1 MPCGKK
7 RDDDFGFERGMG
19 NSAHRSRRKRPSNQ
33 LARRRE
39 DHQEARKT
47 GHDADHEYSGYL
59 CRNCARCHGAPCRAA
74 PRDDAPRN
82 SGSPQ
87 RTGSTRGDIMK
98 FLVAD
103 DHELIRQG
111 VKGMLRGFDPDA
123 QFDEADSWETLAT
136 AARPDANHDLA
147 IVDLHMPGM
156 SGASSLETLLK
167 ANPALPVVVLSAEES
182 PDEMRAV
189 LAAGALGFV
198 PKRQPASVMLKAI
211 ELVLSGGAYVP
222 MEALS
227 LLGSRETHAAGSAAA
242 DADRSAGAPVQ
253 IATAQA
259 GRAPGPGAGAVAQT
273 EPVTQ
278 VPSLQPHQ
286 QHLLENLSP
295 RQQDI
300 MRLVHRG
307 WTNKMIARD
316 LGVAEGTVK
325 VHLSVIFRALGVHNR
340 STAIA
345 VINGWLE
352 AGKTL

>member
-1 MPCGKK
+1 
-7 RDDDFGFERGMG
+7 
-19 NSAHRSRRKRPSNQ
+19 
-33 LARRRE
+33 
-39 DHQEARKT
+39 
-47 GHDADHEYSGYL
+47 
-59 CRNCARCHGAPCRAA
+59 
-74 PRDDAPRN
+74 
-82 SGSPQ
+82 
-87 RTGSTRGDIMK
+87 MK

-111 VKGMLRGFDPDA
+111 VKGLLRGLDPDA
-123 QFDEADSWETLAT
+123 QFDEADTWETLAA

-156 SGASSLETLLK
+156 EGAGSLEILLK

-227 LLGSRETHAAGSAAA
+227 LLGTRGAQATATAAA
-242 DADRSAGAPVQ
+242 TAGVDAAVAV
-253 IATAQA
+253 ATPPE
-259 GRAPGPGAGAVAQT
+259 PGPAMQA
-273 EPVTQ
+273 
-278 VPSLQPHQ
+278 LQPHQ
-286 QHLLENLSP
+286 RHLLENLSP

-307 WTNKMIARD
+307 WTNKMIARE

-352 AGKTL
+352 AGRTL

>member
-1 MPCGKK
+1 
-7 RDDDFGFERGMG
+7 
-19 NSAHRSRRKRPSNQ
+19 
-33 LARRRE
+33 
-39 DHQEARKT
+39 
-47 GHDADHEYSGYL
+47 
-59 CRNCARCHGAPCRAA
+59 
-74 PRDDAPRN
+74 
-82 SGSPQ
+82 
-87 RTGSTRGDIMK
+87 
-98 FLVAD
+98 
-103 DHELIRQG
+103 
-111 VKGMLRGFDPDA
+111 MLRGLDPDA
-123 QFDEADSWETLAT
+123 PFDEADSWETLAA
-136 AARPDANHDLA
+136 AARPDADHDLA

-156 SGASSLETLLK
+156 SGASSLEILLK

-227 LLGSRETHAAGSAAA
+227 LLGSREAQSA
-242 DADRSAGAPVQ
+242 DAGAGAPQQAATGSAGAGTVTLAEP
-253 IATAQA
+253 IAQLQA
-259 GRAPGPGAGAVAQT
+259 
-273 EPVTQ
+273 
-278 VPSLQPHQ
+278 LQ

-307 WTNKMIARD
+307 WTNKMIARE

-345 VINGWLE
+345 VFNG
-352 AGKTL
+352 

>member
-1 MPCGKK
+1 
-7 RDDDFGFERGMG
+7 
-19 NSAHRSRRKRPSNQ
+19 
-33 LARRRE
+33 
-39 DHQEARKT
+39 
-47 GHDADHEYSGYL
+47 
-59 CRNCARCHGAPCRAA
+59 
-74 PRDDAPRN
+74 
-82 SGSPQ
+82 
-87 RTGSTRGDIMK
+87 MK

-111 VKGMLRGFDPDA
+111 VKGLLRGLDPDA

-136 AARPDANHDLA
+136 AARPDADHDLA

-156 SGASSLETLLK
+156 SGASSLEVLLK

-227 LLGSRETHAAGSAAA
+227 LLGSRDAQAGSGCAEAAGSPAQGGVSPI
-242 DADRSAGAPVQ
+242 DGQ
-253 IATAQA
+253 AQA
-259 GRAPGPGAGAVAQT
+259 PGETGAALT
-273 EPVTQ
+273 EPITQ
-278 VPSLQPHQ
+278 VQGLQPHQ

>member
-1 MPCGKK
+1 
-7 RDDDFGFERGMG
+7 
-19 NSAHRSRRKRPSNQ
+19 
-33 LARRRE
+33 
-39 DHQEARKT
+39 
-47 GHDADHEYSGYL
+47 
-59 CRNCARCHGAPCRAA
+59 
-74 PRDDAPRN
+74 
-82 SGSPQ
+82 
-87 RTGSTRGDIMK
+87 MK

-103 DHELIRQG
+103 DHELIREG
-111 VKGMLRGFDPDA
+111 VKGMLRGLDPDA
-123 QFDEADSWETLAT
+123 QFDEADNWETLAT
-136 AARPDANHDLA
+136 LARPDADHDLA

-156 SGASSLETLLK
+156 SGASSLEVLLK
-167 ANPALPVVVLSAEES
+167 ANPALPLVVLSAEES

-227 LLGSRETHAAGSAAA
+227 LLGCREAQPAPAHAEAAA
-242 DADRSAGAPVQ
+242 DPPLQGAA
-253 IATAQA
+253 ATGA
-259 GRAPGPGAGAVAQT
+259 RAPSQGAATLT
-273 EPVTQ
+273 EPLAQ
-278 VPSLQPHQ
+278 IQSLQPHQ

-307 WTNKMIARD
+307 WTNKMIARE

>member
-1 MPCGKK
+1 
-7 RDDDFGFERGMG
+7 
-19 NSAHRSRRKRPSNQ
+19 
-33 LARRRE
+33 
-39 DHQEARKT
+39 
-47 GHDADHEYSGYL
+47 
-59 CRNCARCHGAPCRAA
+59 
-74 PRDDAPRN
+74 
-82 SGSPQ
+82 
-87 RTGSTRGDIMK
+87 MK

-111 VKGMLRGFDPDA
+111 VKGLLRGLDADA
-123 QFDEADSWETLAT
+123 QFDEADSWETLVA
-136 AARPDANHDLA
+136 AARPDADHDLA

-156 SGASSLETLLK
+156 SGAASLASLL
-167 ANPALPVVVLSAEES
+167 AGNPALPVVVLSAEES

-227 LLGSRETHAAGSAAA
+227 LLGARDGAQREAAPFPEEAGTTRLAGTAAPTA
-242 DADRSAGAPVQ
+242 DAP
-253 IATAQA
+253 
-259 GRAPGPGAGAVAQT
+259 AQT
-273 EPVTQ
+273 SP
-278 VPSLQPHQ
+278 LQPHQ
-286 QHLLENLSP
+286 RHLLENLSP

-307 WTNKMIARD
+307 WTNKMIARE

-340 STAIA
+340 ATAIA

>member
-1 MPCGKK
+1 
-7 RDDDFGFERGMG
+7 
-19 NSAHRSRRKRPSNQ
+19 
-33 LARRRE
+33 
-39 DHQEARKT
+39 
-47 GHDADHEYSGYL
+47 
-59 CRNCARCHGAPCRAA
+59 
-74 PRDDAPRN
+74 
-82 SGSPQ
+82 
-87 RTGSTRGDIMK
+87 MK

-136 AARPDANHDLA
+136 AARPDADHDLA

-156 SGASSLETLLK
+156 TGASSLEALLK

-227 LLGSRETHAAGSAAA
+227 LLGSR
-242 DADRSAGAPVQ
+242 DAQGAPVSGE
-253 IATAQA
+253 AAGAGSSAQ
-259 GRAPGPGAGAVAQT
+259 GAGAQAASGQVGAALT
-273 EPVTQ
+273 EPITQ
-278 VPSLQPHQ
+278 VPALQPHQ

-307 WTNKMIARD
+307 WTNKMIARE

>member
-1 MPCGKK
+1 
-7 RDDDFGFERGMG
+7 
-19 NSAHRSRRKRPSNQ
+19 
-33 LARRRE
+33 
-39 DHQEARKT
+39 
-47 GHDADHEYSGYL
+47 
-59 CRNCARCHGAPCRAA
+59 
-74 PRDDAPRN
+74 
-82 SGSPQ
+82 
-87 RTGSTRGDIMK
+87 MK

-111 VKGMLRGFDPDA
+111 VKGLLRGLDPDA
-123 QFDEADSWETLAT
+123 QFDEADSWESLAA
-136 AARPDANHDLA
+136 AARPDADHDLA

-156 SGASSLETLLK
+156 TGASSLEVLLK

-227 LLGSRETHAAGSAAA
+227 LLGSRETQAAPARAEAPAELAAHDAAHAPTQGGAAL
-242 DADRSAGAPVQ
+242 
-253 IATAQA
+253 
-259 GRAPGPGAGAVAQT
+259 T
-273 EPVTQ
+273 EPITQ
-278 VPSLQPHQ
+278 IQALQPHQ

-307 WTNKMIARD
+307 WTNKMIARE

>member
-1 MPCGKK
+1 
-7 RDDDFGFERGMG
+7 
-19 NSAHRSRRKRPSNQ
+19 
-33 LARRRE
+33 
-39 DHQEARKT
+39 
-47 GHDADHEYSGYL
+47 
-59 CRNCARCHGAPCRAA
+59 
-74 PRDDAPRN
+74 
-82 SGSPQ
+82 
-87 RTGSTRGDIMK
+87 MK

-111 VKGMLRGFDPDA
+111 VKGLLRGLDPDA
-123 QFDEADSWETLAT
+123 QFDEADSWETLAA
-136 AARPDANHDLA
+136 AARPDADHDLA

-156 SGASSLETLLK
+156 SGASSLEMLLK
-167 ANPALPVVVLSAEES
+167 AHPALPVVVLSAEES

-227 LLGSRETHAAGSAAA
+227 LLGSRET
-242 DADRSAGAPVQ
+242 RSAPASTELAAQGAAHASTQ
-253 IATAQA
+253 
-259 GRAPGPGAGAVAQT
+259 GGAALT
-273 EPVTQ
+273 EPITQ
-278 VPSLQPHQ
+278 IQALQPHQ

-307 WTNKMIARD
+307 WTNKMIARE

>member
-1 MPCGKK
+1 
-7 RDDDFGFERGMG
+7 
-19 NSAHRSRRKRPSNQ
+19 
-33 LARRRE
+33 
-39 DHQEARKT
+39 
-47 GHDADHEYSGYL
+47 
-59 CRNCARCHGAPCRAA
+59 
-74 PRDDAPRN
+74 
-82 SGSPQ
+82 
-87 RTGSTRGDIMK
+87 MK

-111 VKGMLRGFDPDA
+111 VKGLLRGLDPDA
-123 QFDEADSWETLAT
+123 QFDEADTWETLAA

-147 IVDLHMPGM
+147 IVDLNMPGM
-156 SGASSLETLLK
+156 AGARSLELLLK
-167 ANPALPVVVLSAEES
+167 ANPALPLVVLSAEES

-227 LLGSRETHAAGSAAA
+227 LLGARGTQGASVSADGASATVAIVTGPIVQVAA
-242 DADRSAGAPVQ
+242 
-253 IATAQA
+253 
-259 GRAPGPGAGAVAQT
+259 
-273 EPVTQ
+273 
-278 VPSLQPHQ
+278 LQPHQ

-307 WTNKMIARD
+307 WTNKMIARE

-352 AGKTL
+352 AGKSL

>member
-1 MPCGKK
+1 
-7 RDDDFGFERGMG
+7 
-19 NSAHRSRRKRPSNQ
+19 
-33 LARRRE
+33 
-39 DHQEARKT
+39 
-47 GHDADHEYSGYL
+47 
-59 CRNCARCHGAPCRAA
+59 
-74 PRDDAPRN
+74 
-82 SGSPQ
+82 
-87 RTGSTRGDIMK
+87 
-98 FLVAD
+98 
-103 DHELIRQG
+103 
-111 VKGMLRGFDPDA
+111 
-123 QFDEADSWETLAT
+123 
-136 AARPDANHDLA
+136 
-147 IVDLHMPGM
+147 MPGM
-156 SGASSLETLLK
+156 SGASSLEALLK

-198 PKRQPASVMLKAI
+198 PKRQPASVMMKAI

-227 LLGSRETHAAGSAAA
+227 LLGSRDAQSAEACARGAEVAASAAA
-242 DADRSAGAPVQ
+242 AIAPNAAGA
-253 IATAQA
+253 AL
-259 GRAPGPGAGAVAQT
+259 T
-273 EPVTQ
+273 EPIVQ
-278 VPSLQPHQ
+278 FQALQPHQ

-307 WTNKMIARD
+307 WTNKMIARE

>member
-1 MPCGKK
+1 
-7 RDDDFGFERGMG
+7 
-19 NSAHRSRRKRPSNQ
+19 
-33 LARRRE
+33 
-39 DHQEARKT
+39 
-47 GHDADHEYSGYL
+47 
-59 CRNCARCHGAPCRAA
+59 
-74 PRDDAPRN
+74 
-82 SGSPQ
+82 
-87 RTGSTRGDIMK
+87 MK

-111 VKGMLRGFDPDA
+111 VKGMLRGFDPEA

-156 SGASSLETLLK
+156 SGATSLETLLK

-227 LLGSRETHAAGSAAA
+227 LLGSRETAAACGSAASSANA
-242 DADRSAGAPVQ
+242 DAVAAGMSAQ
-253 IATAQA
+253 IAAAQSASAAPAPGQAAA
-259 GRAPGPGAGAVAQT
+259 GRI
-273 EPVTQ
+273 EPLTQ
-278 VPSLQPHQ
+278 VPALQPHQ

>member
-1 MPCGKK
+1 
-7 RDDDFGFERGMG
+7 
-19 NSAHRSRRKRPSNQ
+19 
-33 LARRRE
+33 
-39 DHQEARKT
+39 
-47 GHDADHEYSGYL
+47 
-59 CRNCARCHGAPCRAA
+59 
-74 PRDDAPRN
+74 
-82 SGSPQ
+82 
-87 RTGSTRGDIMK
+87 MK

-111 VKGMLRGFDPDA
+111 VKGMLRGLDPDA
-123 QFDEADSWETLAT
+123 QFDEADSWETLAS
-136 AARPDANHDLA
+136 AARPDADHDLA

-156 SGASSLETLLK
+156 SGASSLEVLLK
-167 ANPALPVVVLSAEES
+167 ANPALPLVVLSAEES

-227 LLGSRETHAAGSAAA
+227 LLGSRETTASPAHADAAAETALHGAAVAPASQPAAPASGAAG
-242 DADRSAGAPVQ
+242 V
-253 IATAQA
+253 
-259 GRAPGPGAGAVAQT
+259 T
-273 EPVTQ
+273 EPLTQ
-278 VPSLQPHQ
+278 IQSLQPHQ

>member
-1 MPCGKK
+1 
-7 RDDDFGFERGMG
+7 
-19 NSAHRSRRKRPSNQ
+19 
-33 LARRRE
+33 
-39 DHQEARKT
+39 
-47 GHDADHEYSGYL
+47 
-59 CRNCARCHGAPCRAA
+59 
-74 PRDDAPRN
+74 
-82 SGSPQ
+82 
-87 RTGSTRGDIMK
+87 MK

-111 VKGMLRGFDPDA
+111 VKGMLRGLDPDA
-123 QFDEADSWETLAT
+123 QFDEADSWETLAA
-136 AARPDANHDLA
+136 AARPDADHDLA

-156 SGASSLETLLK
+156 SGASSLEVLLK

-227 LLGSRETHAAGSAAA
+227 LLGSRETQTAPARAEAAA
-242 DADRSAGAPVQ
+242 ELATQGAAHASTQ
-253 IATAQA
+253 
-259 GRAPGPGAGAVAQT
+259 GGASLT
-273 EPVTQ
+273 EPITQ
-278 VPSLQPHQ
+278 IQALQPHQ

-307 WTNKMIARD
+307 WTNKMIARE

>member
-1 MPCGKK
+1 
-7 RDDDFGFERGMG
+7 
-19 NSAHRSRRKRPSNQ
+19 
-33 LARRRE
+33 
-39 DHQEARKT
+39 
-47 GHDADHEYSGYL
+47 
-59 CRNCARCHGAPCRAA
+59 
-74 PRDDAPRN
+74 
-82 SGSPQ
+82 
-87 RTGSTRGDIMK
+87 MK

-111 VKGMLRGFDPDA
+111 VKGLLRGLDPDA
-123 QFDEADSWETLAT
+123 QFDEADSWESLAA
-136 AARPDANHDLA
+136 AARPDADHDLA

-156 SGASSLETLLK
+156 TGASSLEVLLK

-227 LLGSRETHAAGSAAA
+227 LLGSRETQAAPARAEAAA
-242 DADRSAGAPVQ
+242 ELAAHDTGHAPTQGGA
-253 IATAQA
+253 AL
-259 GRAPGPGAGAVAQT
+259 T
-273 EPVTQ
+273 EPITQ
-278 VPSLQPHQ
+278 ISALQPHQ

-307 WTNKMIARD
+307 WTNKMIARE

-352 AGKTL
+352 AGRTL

>member
-1 MPCGKK
+1 
-7 RDDDFGFERGMG
+7 
-19 NSAHRSRRKRPSNQ
+19 
-33 LARRRE
+33 
-39 DHQEARKT
+39 
-47 GHDADHEYSGYL
+47 
-59 CRNCARCHGAPCRAA
+59 
-74 PRDDAPRN
+74 
-82 SGSPQ
+82 
-87 RTGSTRGDIMK
+87 MK

-111 VKGMLRGFDPDA
+111 VKGLLRGLDPAA
-123 QFDEADSWETLAT
+123 QFDEAESWETLA
-136 AARPDANHDLA
+136 ALARPDANHDLA

-156 SGASSLETLLK
+156 SGAASLESLLK

-198 PKRQPASVMLKAI
+198 PKRQPSSVMLKAI

-227 LLGSRETHAAGSAAA
+227 LLGARDATLPETAGAASGTASGSTSSAGVAAGAAEA
-242 DADRSAGAPVQ
+242 EP
-253 IATAQA
+253 IARVEA
-259 GRAPGPGAGAVAQT
+259 
-273 EPVTQ
+273 
-278 VPSLQPHQ
+278 LQPHQ
-286 QHLLENLSP
+286 RHLLENLSP
-295 RQQDI
+295 RQQEI

-340 STAIA
+340 ATAIA

-352 AGKTL
+352 TGKVL

>member
-1 MPCGKK
+1 
-7 RDDDFGFERGMG
+7 
-19 NSAHRSRRKRPSNQ
+19 
-33 LARRRE
+33 
-39 DHQEARKT
+39 
-47 GHDADHEYSGYL
+47 
-59 CRNCARCHGAPCRAA
+59 
-74 PRDDAPRN
+74 
-82 SGSPQ
+82 
-87 RTGSTRGDIMK
+87 MK

-111 VKGMLRGFDPDA
+111 VKGLLRGLDAAA
-123 QFDEADSWETLAT
+123 QFDEADSWETLVAL
-136 AARPDANHDLA
+136 ARPDANHDLA

-156 SGASSLETLLK
+156 TGAASLEGLLK

-227 LLGSRETHAAGSAAA
+227 LLGAREAVAAGAAVA
-242 DADRSAGAPVQ
+242 APV
-253 IATAQA
+253 TS
-259 GRAPGPGAGAVAQT
+259 GSSPEP
-273 EPVTQ
+273 EPVAR
-278 VPSLQPHQ
+278 VAALQPHQ
-286 QHLLENLSP
+286 RHLLENLSP
-295 RQQDI
+295 RQQEI

-340 STAIA
+340 ATAIA

-352 AGKTL
+352 TGKVL

>member
-1 MPCGKK
+1 
-7 RDDDFGFERGMG
+7 
-19 NSAHRSRRKRPSNQ
+19 
-33 LARRRE
+33 
-39 DHQEARKT
+39 
-47 GHDADHEYSGYL
+47 
-59 CRNCARCHGAPCRAA
+59 
-74 PRDDAPRN
+74 
-82 SGSPQ
+82 
-87 RTGSTRGDIMK
+87 MK

-111 VKGMLRGFDPDA
+111 VKGLLRGLDPDA

-136 AARPDANHDLA
+136 AARPDADHDLA

-156 SGASSLETLLK
+156 SGASSLEVLLK

-227 LLGSRETHAAGSAAA
+227 LLGSRDTRAGAGGAGSASGSGLSVQEAA
-242 DADRSAGAPVQ
+242 
-253 IATAQA
+253 
-259 GRAPGPGAGAVAQT
+259 AQT
-273 EPVTQ
+273 PASGSAQGGATLTEPITQ
-278 VPSLQPHQ
+278 VQALQPHQ

>member
-1 MPCGKK
+1 
-7 RDDDFGFERGMG
+7 
-19 NSAHRSRRKRPSNQ
+19 
-33 LARRRE
+33 
-39 DHQEARKT
+39 
-47 GHDADHEYSGYL
+47 
-59 CRNCARCHGAPCRAA
+59 
-74 PRDDAPRN
+74 
-82 SGSPQ
+82 
-87 RTGSTRGDIMK
+87 MK

-111 VKGMLRGFDPDA
+111 VKGLLRGLDPDA

-136 AARPDANHDLA
+136 AARPDADHDLA

-156 SGASSLETLLK
+156 SGASSLEVLLK

-227 LLGSRETHAAGSAAA
+227 LLGSR
-242 DADRSAGAPVQ
+242 DAQS
-253 IATAQA
+253 
-259 GRAPGPGAGAVAQT
+259 GAGGGASASACAPAAPDQGVAPHGGTSGAQSLT
-273 EPVTQ
+273 EPITQ
-278 VPSLQPHQ
+278 VQALQPHQ

>member
-1 MPCGKK
+1 
-7 RDDDFGFERGMG
+7 
-19 NSAHRSRRKRPSNQ
+19 
-33 LARRRE
+33 
-39 DHQEARKT
+39 
-47 GHDADHEYSGYL
+47 
-59 CRNCARCHGAPCRAA
+59 
-74 PRDDAPRN
+74 
-82 SGSPQ
+82 
-87 RTGSTRGDIMK
+87 MK

-227 LLGSRETHAAGSAAA
+227 LLGSRETQAASCAGADADGSARVPAPSAAA
-242 DADRSAGAPVQ
+242 
-253 IATAQA
+253 QA
-259 GRAPGPGAGAVAQT
+259 VRGPGPGTVSQI

>member
-1 MPCGKK
+1 
-7 RDDDFGFERGMG
+7 
-19 NSAHRSRRKRPSNQ
+19 
-33 LARRRE
+33 
-39 DHQEARKT
+39 
-47 GHDADHEYSGYL
+47 
-59 CRNCARCHGAPCRAA
+59 
-74 PRDDAPRN
+74 
-82 SGSPQ
+82 
-87 RTGSTRGDIMK
+87 MK

-111 VKGMLRGFDPDA
+111 VKGLLRGLDPDA
-123 QFDEADSWETLAT
+123 QFDEADTWETLAA
-136 AARPDANHDLA
+136 AARPDADHDLA

-156 SGASSLETLLK
+156 TGACSLELLLK

-227 LLGSRETHAAGSAAA
+227 LLGARDTRHGPATA
-242 DADRSAGAPVQ
+242 DSTPPPVTEPIAPV
-253 IATAQA
+253 AA
-259 GRAPGPGAGAVAQT
+259 
-273 EPVTQ
+273 
-278 VPSLQPHQ
+278 LQPHQ

-307 WTNKMIARD
+307 WTNKMIARE

-352 AGKTL
+352 AGKSL

>member
-1 MPCGKK
+1 
-7 RDDDFGFERGMG
+7 
-19 NSAHRSRRKRPSNQ
+19 
-33 LARRRE
+33 
-39 DHQEARKT
+39 
-47 GHDADHEYSGYL
+47 
-59 CRNCARCHGAPCRAA
+59 
-74 PRDDAPRN
+74 
-82 SGSPQ
+82 
-87 RTGSTRGDIMK
+87 MK

-111 VKGMLRGFDPDA
+111 VKGMLRGLDPDA
-123 QFDEADSWETLAT
+123 QFDEADTWDTLAA

-156 SGASSLETLLK
+156 SGAASLEILLK
-167 ANPALPVVVLSAEES
+167 EHPALPVVVLSAEES

-227 LLGSRETHAAGSAAA
+227 LLGVRE
-242 DADRSAGAPVQ
+242 
-253 IATAQA
+253 TAQA
-259 GRAPGPGAGAVAQT
+259 AQAAPGGAGSSPGAPSVT
-273 EPVTQ
+273 EPIVH
-278 VPSLQPHQ
+278 VEALQPHQ
-286 QHLLENLSP
+286 QHLLENLAP

-307 WTNKMIARD
+307 WTNKMIARE
-316 LGVAEGTVK
+316 LGVAEGTIK

-352 AGKTL
+352 AGRTL

>member
-1 MPCGKK
+1 
-7 RDDDFGFERGMG
+7 
-19 NSAHRSRRKRPSNQ
+19 
-33 LARRRE
+33 
-39 DHQEARKT
+39 
-47 GHDADHEYSGYL
+47 
-59 CRNCARCHGAPCRAA
+59 
-74 PRDDAPRN
+74 
-82 SGSPQ
+82 
-87 RTGSTRGDIMK
+87 MK

-111 VKGMLRGFDPDA
+111 VKGMLRNFDPDA
-123 QFDEADSWETLAT
+123 QFDEADSWETLAS
-136 AARPDANHDLA
+136 AARPDADHDLA

-156 SGASSLETLLK
+156 SGASSLDVLLK

-227 LLGSRETHAAGSAAA
+227 LLGSRDTRAAPARADSGGAAGPAPEIGEPGDGGAAA
-242 DADRSAGAPVQ
+242 GGAAGAAAASGPASDAPPSTPLNAQ
-253 IATAQA
+253 FNEPIA
-259 GRAPGPGAGAVAQT
+259 PI
-273 EPVTQ
+273 
-278 VPSLQPHQ
+278 PSLQPHQ
-286 QHLLENLSP
+286 RHLLENLSP

-340 STAIA
+340 SSAIA
-345 VINGWLE
+345 VINGWLQ
-352 AGKTL
+352 AGREL

>member
-1 MPCGKK
+1 
-7 RDDDFGFERGMG
+7 
-19 NSAHRSRRKRPSNQ
+19 
-33 LARRRE
+33 
-39 DHQEARKT
+39 
-47 GHDADHEYSGYL
+47 
-59 CRNCARCHGAPCRAA
+59 
-74 PRDDAPRN
+74 
-82 SGSPQ
+82 
-87 RTGSTRGDIMK
+87 MK

-111 VKGMLRGFDPDA
+111 VKGLLRGLDPDA
-123 QFDEADSWETLAT
+123 TFDEADSWETLAA

-156 SGASSLETLLK
+156 TGASSLHTLLK
-167 ANPALPVVVLSAEES
+167 ENPALPVVVLSAEES

-227 LLGSRETHAAGSAAA
+227 LLGSRDAAA
-242 DADRSAGAPVQ
+242 TAEAASTAGA
-253 IATAQA
+253 TALA
-259 GRAPGPGAGAVAQT
+259 AQT
-273 EPVTQ
+273 TTAAPPDAAPIVRVEA
-278 VPSLQPHQ
+278 LQPHQ

-295 RQQDI
+295 RQQEI

-316 LGVAEGTVK
+316 LGVAEGTIK

-340 STAIA
+340 ATAIA

>member
-1 MPCGKK
+1 
-7 RDDDFGFERGMG
+7 
-19 NSAHRSRRKRPSNQ
+19 
-33 LARRRE
+33 
-39 DHQEARKT
+39 
-47 GHDADHEYSGYL
+47 
-59 CRNCARCHGAPCRAA
+59 
-74 PRDDAPRN
+74 
-82 SGSPQ
+82 
-87 RTGSTRGDIMK
+87 MK

-111 VKGMLRGFDPDA
+111 VKGLLRGLDPAA
-123 QFDEADSWETLAT
+123 QFDEADSWETLA
-136 AARPDANHDLA
+136 ALARPDANHDLA

-156 SGASSLETLLK
+156 TGAASLESLLK

-198 PKRQPASVMLKAI
+198 PKRQPSSVMLKAI

-227 LLGSRETHAAGSAAA
+227 LLGARDAAALPDAARASGAASGLTSSAGVAAGTAEAE
-242 DADRSAGAPVQ
+242 P
-253 IATAQA
+253 IARVEA
-259 GRAPGPGAGAVAQT
+259 
-273 EPVTQ
+273 
-278 VPSLQPHQ
+278 LQPHQ
-286 QHLLENLSP
+286 RHLLENLSP
-295 RQQDI
+295 RQQEI

-340 STAIA
+340 ATAIA

-352 AGKTL
+352 TGKVL

>member
-1 MPCGKK
+1 
-7 RDDDFGFERGMG
+7 
-19 NSAHRSRRKRPSNQ
+19 
-33 LARRRE
+33 
-39 DHQEARKT
+39 
-47 GHDADHEYSGYL
+47 
-59 CRNCARCHGAPCRAA
+59 
-74 PRDDAPRN
+74 
-82 SGSPQ
+82 
-87 RTGSTRGDIMK
+87 MK

-111 VKGMLRGFDPDA
+111 VKGMLRGLDPDA

-136 AARPDANHDLA
+136 AARPDADHDLA

-156 SGASSLETLLK
+156 TGASSLEVLLK

-227 LLGSRETHAAGSAAA
+227 LLGSRDAQGASAGGATAGAGSSIQGAAA
-242 DADRSAGAPVQ
+242 LSA
-253 IATAQA
+253 
-259 GRAPGPGAGAVAQT
+259 AQT
-273 EPVTQ
+273 GAAQSGATLTEPITQ
-278 VPSLQPHQ
+278 LPALQPHQ

-307 WTNKMIARD
+307 WTNKMIARE

>member
-1 MPCGKK
+1 
-7 RDDDFGFERGMG
+7 
-19 NSAHRSRRKRPSNQ
+19 
-33 LARRRE
+33 
-39 DHQEARKT
+39 
-47 GHDADHEYSGYL
+47 
-59 CRNCARCHGAPCRAA
+59 
-74 PRDDAPRN
+74 
-82 SGSPQ
+82 
-87 RTGSTRGDIMK
+87 MK

-182 PDEMRAV
+182 PNEMRAV

-227 LLGSRETHAAGSAAA
+227 LLGSRETQAASCAGADADGSARVPAPSAAA
-242 DADRSAGAPVQ
+242 
-253 IATAQA
+253 QA
-259 GRAPGPGAGAVAQT
+259 VRGPGPGTVSQI

>member
-1 MPCGKK
+1 
-7 RDDDFGFERGMG
+7 
-19 NSAHRSRRKRPSNQ
+19 
-33 LARRRE
+33 
-39 DHQEARKT
+39 
-47 GHDADHEYSGYL
+47 
-59 CRNCARCHGAPCRAA
+59 
-74 PRDDAPRN
+74 
-82 SGSPQ
+82 
-87 RTGSTRGDIMK
+87 MK

-111 VKGMLRGFDPDA
+111 VKGMLRGLDPDA
-123 QFDEADSWETLAT
+123 LFDEADTWETLAA
-136 AARPDANHDLA
+136 AARPDADHDLA

-156 SGASSLETLLK
+156 SGASSLEVLLK

-227 LLGSRETHAAGSAAA
+227 LLGSREVPSPDASAERVNAAPTPQAAA
-242 DADRSAGAPVQ
+242 TPAAQDT
-253 IATAQA
+253 ATLAE
-259 GRAPGPGAGAVAQT
+259 PVAQG
-273 EPVTQ
+273 Q
-278 VPSLQPHQ
+278 ALQPHQ
-286 QHLLENLSP
+286 RHLLENLSP

-307 WTNKMIARD
+307 WTNKMIARE

-345 VINGWLE
+345 VVNGWLE

>member
-1 MPCGKK
+1 
-7 RDDDFGFERGMG
+7 
-19 NSAHRSRRKRPSNQ
+19 
-33 LARRRE
+33 
-39 DHQEARKT
+39 
-47 GHDADHEYSGYL
+47 
-59 CRNCARCHGAPCRAA
+59 
-74 PRDDAPRN
+74 
-82 SGSPQ
+82 
-87 RTGSTRGDIMK
+87 MK

-123 QFDEADSWETLAT
+123 QFDEADSWETLAS

-156 SGASSLETLLK
+156 SGARSLETLLK

-227 LLGSRETHAAGSAAA
+227 LLGTRETQAAGCAGA
-242 DADRSAGAPVQ
+242 DAEGSAGVS
-253 IATAQA
+253 AQA
-259 GRAPGPGAGAVAQT
+259 GRAAGPGSASQT
-273 EPVTQ
+273 EPLTL

-307 WTNKMIARD
+307 WTNKMIARE

>member
-1 MPCGKK
+1 
-7 RDDDFGFERGMG
+7 
-19 NSAHRSRRKRPSNQ
+19 
-33 LARRRE
+33 
-39 DHQEARKT
+39 
-47 GHDADHEYSGYL
+47 
-59 CRNCARCHGAPCRAA
+59 
-74 PRDDAPRN
+74 
-82 SGSPQ
+82 
-87 RTGSTRGDIMK
+87 MK

-111 VKGMLRGFDPDA
+111 VKGLLRGLDADA
-123 QFDEADSWETLAT
+123 QFDEADSWETLVA

-156 SGASSLETLLK
+156 SGAASLATLL
-167 ANPALPVVVLSAEES
+167 AGNPALPVVVLSAEES

-227 LLGSRETHAAGSAAA
+227 LLGARDGAQREAAPAAPFNEDSGAMRSAGSAASTTA
-242 DADRSAGAPVQ
+242 STPDAP
-253 IATAQA
+253 
-259 GRAPGPGAGAVAQT
+259 AQT
-273 EPVTQ
+273 SP
-278 VPSLQPHQ
+278 LQPHQ
-286 QHLLENLSP
+286 RHLLENLSP

-307 WTNKMIARD
+307 WTNKMIARE

>member
-1 MPCGKK
+1 
-7 RDDDFGFERGMG
+7 
-19 NSAHRSRRKRPSNQ
+19 
-33 LARRRE
+33 
-39 DHQEARKT
+39 
-47 GHDADHEYSGYL
+47 
-59 CRNCARCHGAPCRAA
+59 
-74 PRDDAPRN
+74 
-82 SGSPQ
+82 
-87 RTGSTRGDIMK
+87 MK

-111 VKGMLRGFDPDA
+111 VKGMLRGLDPDA
-123 QFDEADSWETLAT
+123 QFDEADNWETLALL
-136 AARPDANHDLA
+136 ARPDADHDLA

-156 SGASSLETLLK
+156 SGASSLEVLLK
-167 ANPALPVVVLSAEES
+167 ANPALPLVVLSAEES

-227 LLGSRETHAAGSAAA
+227 LLGSRDAQAAPARAEALAEPAPQHAAPVGAHATSQSGGAAL
-242 DADRSAGAPVQ
+242 
-253 IATAQA
+253 
-259 GRAPGPGAGAVAQT
+259 T
-273 EPVTQ
+273 EPLTQ
-278 VPSLQPHQ
+278 QIQALQPHQ

>member
-1 MPCGKK
+1 
-7 RDDDFGFERGMG
+7 
-19 NSAHRSRRKRPSNQ
+19 
-33 LARRRE
+33 
-39 DHQEARKT
+39 
-47 GHDADHEYSGYL
+47 
-59 CRNCARCHGAPCRAA
+59 
-74 PRDDAPRN
+74 
-82 SGSPQ
+82 
-87 RTGSTRGDIMK
+87 MK

-111 VKGMLRGFDPDA
+111 VKGLLRGLDPDA
-123 QFDEADSWETLAT
+123 VFDEADTWETLA
-136 AARPDANHDLA
+136 AIAKPDADHDLA

-156 SGASSLETLLK
+156 TGATSLQNLLT

-227 LLGSRETHAAGSAAA
+227 LLGNREAATATMEPASTASTATA
-242 DADRSAGAPVQ
+242 TAT
-253 IATAQA
+253 ATAQA
-259 GRAPGPGAGAVAQT
+259 KPSAPPDA
-273 EPVTQ
+273 EPIVR
-278 VPSLQPHQ
+278 VEALQPHQ

-295 RQQDI
+295 RQQEI

-316 LGVAEGTVK
+316 LGVAEGTIK

-340 STAIA
+340 ATAIA

>member
-1 MPCGKK
+1 M
-7 RDDDFGFERGMG
+7 
-19 NSAHRSRRKRPSNQ
+19 
-33 LARRRE
+33 
-39 DHQEARKT
+39 T
-47 GHDADHEYSGYL
+47 
-59 CRNCARCHGAPCRAA
+59 
-74 PRDDAPRN
+74 
-82 SGSPQ
+82 
-87 RTGSTRGDIMK
+87 
-98 FLVAD
+98 
-103 DHELIRQG
+103 
-111 VKGMLRGFDPDA
+111 
-123 QFDEADSWETLAT
+123 
-136 AARPDANHDLA
+136 
-147 IVDLHMPGM
+147 
-156 SGASSLETLLK
+156 GASSLELLLK

-227 LLGSRETHAAGSAAA
+227 LLGSRDAQATSAAPATPASAEGADAQSAARSAQPAAGQ
-242 DADRSAGAPVQ
+242 G
-253 IATAQA
+253 
-259 GRAPGPGAGAVAQT
+259 VASLT
-273 EPVTQ
+273 EPNTQ
-278 VPSLQPHQ
+278 MAALQPHQ
-286 QHLLENLSP
+286 RHLLENLSP

-300 MRLVHRG
+300 MGLVHRG
-307 WTNKMIARD
+307 WTNKMIARE

>member
-1 MPCGKK
+1 
-7 RDDDFGFERGMG
+7 
-19 NSAHRSRRKRPSNQ
+19 
-33 LARRRE
+33 
-39 DHQEARKT
+39 
-47 GHDADHEYSGYL
+47 
-59 CRNCARCHGAPCRAA
+59 
-74 PRDDAPRN
+74 
-82 SGSPQ
+82 
-87 RTGSTRGDIMK
+87 MK

-111 VKGMLRGFDPDA
+111 VKGLLRGLDADA
-123 QFDEADSWETLAT
+123 QFDEADTWETLAA

-156 SGASSLETLLK
+156 EGAGSLEVLLK

-227 LLGSRETHAAGSAAA
+227 LLGTRDAAGAAA
-242 DADRSAGAPVQ
+242 ARAPAGAE
-253 IATAQA
+253 TA
-259 GRAPGPGAGAVAQT
+259 VLET
-273 EPVTQ
+273 
-278 VPSLQPHQ
+278 VPPAHQLQPHQ
-286 QHLLENLSP
+286 RHLLENLSP

-307 WTNKMIARD
+307 WTNKMIARE

>member
-1 MPCGKK
+1 
-7 RDDDFGFERGMG
+7 
-19 NSAHRSRRKRPSNQ
+19 
-33 LARRRE
+33 
-39 DHQEARKT
+39 
-47 GHDADHEYSGYL
+47 
-59 CRNCARCHGAPCRAA
+59 
-74 PRDDAPRN
+74 
-82 SGSPQ
+82 
-87 RTGSTRGDIMK
+87 MK

-111 VKGMLRGFDPDA
+111 VKGMLRGLDPDA

-156 SGASSLETLLK
+156 NGATSLESLLK

-227 LLGSRETHAAGSAAA
+227 LLGSRETQAAGCAGA
-242 DADRSAGAPVQ
+242 DAGGSAGVS
-253 IATAQA
+253 AQA
-259 GRAPGPGAGAVAQT
+259 ARAPGPGSVAQT

-307 WTNKMIARD
+307 WTNKMIARE

>member
-1 MPCGKK
+1 
-7 RDDDFGFERGMG
+7 
-19 NSAHRSRRKRPSNQ
+19 
-33 LARRRE
+33 
-39 DHQEARKT
+39 
-47 GHDADHEYSGYL
+47 
-59 CRNCARCHGAPCRAA
+59 
-74 PRDDAPRN
+74 
-82 SGSPQ
+82 
-87 RTGSTRGDIMK
+87 MK

-111 VKGMLRGFDPDA
+111 VKGMLRGLDADA
-123 QFDEADSWETLAT
+123 QFDEADTWETLAA
-136 AARPDANHDLA
+136 AARPDADHDLA

-156 SGASSLETLLK
+156 SGASSLEMLLK

-227 LLGSRETHAAGSAAA
+227 LLGSRDAQPAQACAERAAA
-242 DADRSAGAPVQ
+242 SPQQVASTSAGQ
-253 IATAQA
+253 N
-259 GRAPGPGAGAVAQT
+259 PGAATLT
-273 EPVTQ
+273 EPIVQ
-278 VPSLQPHQ
+278 LQPLQPHQ

-307 WTNKMIARD
+307 WTNKMIARE

-352 AGKTL
+352 AGRTL

>member
-1 MPCGKK
+1 
-7 RDDDFGFERGMG
+7 
-19 NSAHRSRRKRPSNQ
+19 
-33 LARRRE
+33 
-39 DHQEARKT
+39 
-47 GHDADHEYSGYL
+47 
-59 CRNCARCHGAPCRAA
+59 
-74 PRDDAPRN
+74 
-82 SGSPQ
+82 
-87 RTGSTRGDIMK
+87 MK

-111 VKGMLRGFDPDA
+111 VKGLLRGLDPDA
-123 QFDEADSWETLAT
+123 QFDEADTWETLAA

-156 SGASSLETLLK
+156 SGASSLEVLLK

-227 LLGSRETHAAGSAAA
+227 LLGSRETQAAPARTEAAAELAAQSAAHA
-242 DADRSAGAPVQ
+242 SAQGG
-253 IATAQA
+253 TAL
-259 GRAPGPGAGAVAQT
+259 T
-273 EPVTQ
+273 EPIAQ
-278 VPSLQPHQ
+278 IPALQPHQ

-307 WTNKMIARD
+307 WTNKMIARE